1 MLMISLKT
9 KMVAMNGCAVLM
21 EANVPTEMP
30 ARLVDT
36 AIEKGC
42 IPANSYTPANE
53 APVEPE
59 EATAED
65 TRGADI
71 LAAVSTVVE
80 EGIPANFGKDG
91 TPKVKAVEKVLGY
104 DISAAERDVA
114 WEVIHED

>member
-30 ARLVDT
+30 ERLVEV

-42 IPANSYTPANE
+42 IPADSYSPKQE

-59 EATAED
+59 ETATE

-71 LAAVSTVVE
+71 LAAVSAVVE
-80 EGIPANFGKDG
+80 EGIPDNFGKDG

-104 DISAAERDVA
+104 DISAAERDAA